1 MTFEEEEKF
10 LKQFEEWIKKGELL
24 NTNEMKQE
32 YIKCICKFWIFL
44 VFSNVKKEIICNVKG
59 E

>member
-44 VFSNVKKEIICNVKG
+44 VFETNFFMQI
-59 E
+59 